1 MIKLPKRLN
10 LWERQEKIKQ
20 DEQTMKLIP
29 TMKTIG
35 DVNKKN
41 EVKNTASGAS
51 EVHIRRRRAQRTCDF
66 KTYTRELRA
75 RRTGR
80 KELYRYRKSSAKK
93 AERH

>member
-41 EVKNTASGAS
+41 DVKNTASEAS
-51 EVHIRRRRAQRTCDF
+51 EVHIRRRRAQRPCDF
-66 KTYTRELRA
+66 K
-75 RRTGR
+75 
-80 KELYRYRKSSAKK
+80 RYSRVL
-93 AERH
+93 